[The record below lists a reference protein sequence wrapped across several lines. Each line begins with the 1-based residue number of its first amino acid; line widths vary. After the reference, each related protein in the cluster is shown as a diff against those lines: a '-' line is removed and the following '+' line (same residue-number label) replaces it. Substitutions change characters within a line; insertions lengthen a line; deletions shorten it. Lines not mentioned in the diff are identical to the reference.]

1 LDKKGFSLKGEGG
14 AIHVCKGSSVILKG
28 VKQGTLYFLQGTT
41 LTDSVVVASSKIDQE
56 DITKLWH
63 MSERGMQILAK
74 DDLIYGHKIKD
85 LGFCE
90 HCVFGKLHHSKF
102 PKAIHK
108 TKGTLDYIHAD
119 CWGPSYVESLGGHMY
134 FMSLI
139 DDYSRMTWIFIM
151 KHKSDAFKNFK
162 QWKALMENQTGKKV
176 KRL

>member
-1 LDKKGFSLKGEGG
+1 
-14 AIHVCKGSSVILKG
+14 VIMKC
-28 VKQGTLYFLQGTT
+28 VKQGTMYFLQGTM
-41 LTDSVVVASSKIDQE
+41 LTDSVVVASSEIDQE
-56 DITKLWH
+56 DMMKLWYMRLGH

-74 DDLIYGHKIKD
+74 DDLLCGHKIKD